1 MMTAQIKER
10 SVQVKRKYAM
20 ILGNLGNTRD
30 SFCSG
35 YKKNPSTA
43 EMLRQVQD
51 IPLVEGIELVGT
63 WDIDS
68 HNATEMKKAL
78 ADAGLQYISIIPG
91 LFGDQAYW
99 KGSYTSSDPAIRRK
113 AVDWPAPNSCT
124 TFYVSLTGNRSIREL
139 ARKGV

>member
-30 SFCSG
+30 SFWSG
-35 YKKNPSTA
+35 YKQNPSTA

-63 WDIDS
+63 
-68 HNATEMKKAL
+68 
-78 ADAGLQYISIIPG
+78 
-91 LFGDQAYW
+91 
-99 KGSYTSSDPAIRRK
+99 
-113 AVDWPAPNSCT
+113 
-124 TFYVSLTGNRSIREL
+124 
-139 ARKGV
+139 